1 MGLLNFITGL
11 FHGDKVEVEYI
22 TQRSNMNDTLIF
34 TGEPDYTSVISN
46 GSADGS
52 GTPISPRIIQQMAQE
67 DARLNAA
74 NPIAGQRPNR
84 GRGVGV
90 ATHQPPPGAPINP
103 PNPNGNYVQPAN
115 YGQFAGGYNVQ
126 TGVPNGVPQGNYMQ
140 TNVQGQP
147 QGGINIPINGAP
159 QQQNMTAQAPVG
171 LLAEPFS
178 ELVITD
184 TECHLFVDLPGIPKE
199 NIGIKLT
206 QNNEVAVTFK
216 RETHVSIMS
225 AEAKTT
231 QKKGSK
237 KKKDA
242 TKWAAQVNIPEYLL
256 GEHTVVYSIMKPVD
270 ENRISCSFDLGQL
283 HVVLGFRTPLEGK
296 SIVIG

>member
-1 MGLLNFITGL
+1 
-11 FHGDKVEVEYI
+11 
-22 TQRSNMNDTLIF
+22 MNDTLIF
-34 TGEPDYTSVISN
+34 TGEPDYASVISN

-52 GTPISPRIIQQMAQE
+52 GTPINPRIIRQMAE
-67 DARLNAA
+67 DDARINATH
-74 NPIAGQRPNR
+74 PIAGQRTTS

-90 ATHQPPPGAPINP
+90 ATRQPPPGVPIVP
-103 PNPNGNYVQPAN
+103 PNTGYAQPAN
-115 YGQFAGGYNVQ
+115 YGQLAGGYNVQ
-126 TGVPNGVPQGNYMQ
+126 NGGVPGQYAAPVQTAPQGI
-140 TNVQGQP
+140 T
-147 QGGINIPINGAP
+147 IPIGTQPA
-159 QQQNMTAQAPVG
+159 QQQAQTSAPMG
-171 LLAEPFS
+171 MLAEPFS

-216 RETHVSIMS
+216 RDTHVAIMS
-225 AEAKTT
+225 AEAAK
-231 QKKGSK
+231 QPKKAGK

-296 SIVIG
+296 SIAIG

>member
-1 MGLLNFITGL
+1 
-11 FHGDKVEVEYI
+11 
-22 TQRSNMNDTLIF
+22 MNDTLIF

-74 NPIAGQRPNR
+74 HPIVGQRPNR

-90 ATHQPPPGAPINP
+90 ATHQPPPGAPVNP
-103 PNPNGNYVQPAN
+103 QSYNQQPAN
-115 YGQFAGGYNVQ
+115 YGQLAPSYTPQ
-126 TGVPNGVPQGNYMQ
+126 PMSYQPQQPPQGMNIPI
-140 TNVQGQP
+140 GQP
-147 QGGINIPINGAP
+147 QPP
-159 QQQNMTAQAPVG
+159 QQPPQQMQAPVG
-171 LLAEPFS
+171 MLAEPFS

-225 AEAKTT
+225 AEAKPA
-231 QKKGSK
+231 QKKGGK

-242 TKWAAQVNIPEYLL
+242 TKWAAQVNIPDYLL

-296 SIVIG
+296 SISIG